1 MSQQFVTEISFDR
14 IIEIIEQNKHK
25 YRFIRSTYADS
36 INGRCTLG
44 LIASHFGWGGKDT
57 TPGINTIKEY
67 TDLTSPKMRSFIA
80 RLNDT
85 CWSYEEVIDKLR
97 TCDYPTEIEEMSK
110 QIVTEK
116 IDCFSQPSKTNPDN
130 FQEALHGLV
139 VPAYVIYRF
148 PANRSR

>member
-1 MSQQFVTEISFDR
+1 MSQQLVTENRFGR

-67 TDLTSPKMRSFIA
+67 TELTSPKMRGFIA

-85 CWSYEEVIDKLR
+85 CWSYEEVIGKLR
-97 TCDYPTEIEEMSK
+97 TCDYPTEIKEISE
-110 QIVTEK
+110 QIVTENRFAK
-116 IDCFSQPSKTNPDN
+116 FTMLIRSTIVLVSRLIPILTTSKKDCP
-130 FQEALHGLV
+130 G
-139 VPAYVIYRF
+139 
-148 PANRSR
+148 

>member
-1 MSQQFVTEISFDR
+1 MLVRSRVSQQIVTENRFAR
-14 IIEIIEQNKHK
+14 IVEIIERNKHK

-57 TPGINTIKEY
+57 TPGIGTIKDY
-67 TDLTSPKMRSFIA
+67 TELISPKMRSFIA

-97 TCDYPTEIEEMSK
+97 MCDYPTDIKEMTE
-110 QIVTEK
+110 QIGTK
-116 IDCFSQPSKTNPDN
+116 NSFAKFIM
-130 FQEALHGLV
+130 L
-139 VPAYVIYRF
+139 I
-148 PANRSR
+148 RSRC

>member
-1 MSQQFVTEISFDR
+1 MSQQPVTENSFDR

-44 LIASHFGWGGKDT
+44 LIASHFGWGGKDM

-85 CWSYEEVIDKLR
+85 CWSYEVHDA
-97 TCDYPTEIEEMSK
+97 S
-110 QIVTEK
+110 
-116 IDCFSQPSKTNPDN
+116 SPSS
-130 FQEALHGLV
+130 V
-139 VPAYVIYRF
+139 CMIY
-148 PANRSR
+148 

>member
-1 MSQQFVTEISFDR
+1 MSQQLVTENRFAP

-67 TDLTSPKMRSFIA
+67 TELTSPKMRSFIA

-97 TCDYPTEIEEMSK
+97 TCDYPTEIKEMSE
-110 QIVTEK
+110 QIVTGNRFAK
-116 IDCFSQPSKTNPDN
+116 FIMLIRSTIVLAGHLNPILPTSKKDCP
-130 FQEALHGLV
+130 G
-139 VPAYVIYRF
+139 
-148 PANRSR
+148 